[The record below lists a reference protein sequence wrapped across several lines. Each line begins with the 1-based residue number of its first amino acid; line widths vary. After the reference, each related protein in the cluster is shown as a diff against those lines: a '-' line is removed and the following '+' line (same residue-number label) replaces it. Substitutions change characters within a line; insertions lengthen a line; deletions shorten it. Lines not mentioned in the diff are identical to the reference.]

1 MQRLKTTR
9 TFPWEGGL
17 YDMKKWI
24 KKPMVVMC
32 HTGVRSAKVCQ
43 YLESLGYNV
52 KNLKK
57 GGGDAW
63 SILVDSTEPRY

>member
-1 MQRLKTTR
+1 
-9 TFPWEGGL
+9 
-17 YDMKKWI
+17 
-24 KKPMVVMC
+24 MC

-57 GGGDAW
+57 GEGGEAW
-63 SILVDSTEPRY
+63 SILVDSTEHRY

>member
-1 MQRLKTTR
+1 MR
-9 TFPWEGGL
+9 
-17 YDMKKWI
+17 
-24 KKPMVVMC
+24 
-32 HTGVRSAKVCQ
+32 HTGVRSAKACQ

-63 SILVDSTEPRY
+63 FILVDSTEPRY